1 MTRVHPYSTFY
12 NGVLMPFMS
21 HIKIRIR
28 IRIRTDLKSEI
39 RIRRMRFSASSV
51 TSLLAM
57 IFTLFILQTI
67 LHSVLEKVLTQL
79 KL

>member
-39 RIRRMRFSASSV
+39 RIRRMRFSAGSV
-51 TSLLAM
+51 TSLHGIAT
-57 IFTLFILQTI
+57 IFY
-67 LHSVLEKVLTQL
+67 
-79 KL
+79 KLYPDTHNRHESDFQV